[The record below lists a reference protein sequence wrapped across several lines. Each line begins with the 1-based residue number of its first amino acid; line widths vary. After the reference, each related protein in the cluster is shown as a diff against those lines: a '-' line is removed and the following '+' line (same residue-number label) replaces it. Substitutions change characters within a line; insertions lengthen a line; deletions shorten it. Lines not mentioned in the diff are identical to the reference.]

1 MTTRPIY
8 SIRLLKCMGKKKNGR
23 TPILIFR
30 LLGQTWESK
39 MFAEKSSDA
48 FKLLDGFEDD
58 YRIRSN
64 DIFGDD
70 FTYNMFQNL

>member
-1 MTTRPIY
+1 
-8 SIRLLKCMGKKKNGR
+8 
-23 TPILIFR
+23 
-30 LLGQTWESK
+30 
-39 MFAEKSSDA
+39 MFAEKSNDA

-58 YRIRSN
+58 YRIGSN